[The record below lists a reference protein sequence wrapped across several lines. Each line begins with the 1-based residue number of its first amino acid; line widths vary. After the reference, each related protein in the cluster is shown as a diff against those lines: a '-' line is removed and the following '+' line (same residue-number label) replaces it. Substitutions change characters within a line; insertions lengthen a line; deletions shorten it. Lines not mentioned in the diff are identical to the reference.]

1 MPQPVAI
8 AIRLTEQ
15 QKRLLEQ
22 ITRARTNAYR
32 LVQRAQLILWADKGM
47 TNTEIASLLRLTRG
61 QVRLWRTRWQNAA
74 QEWEQGKS
82 EGIEDETLLTQIIS
96 ILKDEQRRGS
106 PGKFSLEEIVQII
119 AVACEIPATSSRPVS
134 HWTPKELAD
143 EVVKR
148 KIVPEISPRSVGR
161 FLKSSNVATTSKSL
175 LVKCKSTR
183 PRSI

>member
-22 ITRARTNAYR
+22 ITRARTNPYR
-32 LVQRAQLILWADKGM
+32 LVQRAQLILWAAWGM
-47 TNTEIASLLRLTRG
+47 TNTEIASSLRLTRG

-74 QEWEQGKS
+74 QEWEQVKS
-82 EGIEDETLLTQIIS
+82 EDIEDETLFTQIIS
-96 ILKDEQRRGS
+96 ILKDEPRRGN

-119 AVACEIPATSSRPVS
+119 AVACEIPATSERPVS

-148 KIVPEISPRSVGR
+148 KIVSEISPRSVGR

-175 LVKCKSTR
+175 LVKRKSTR
-183 PRSI
+183 SKSI